1 MDPHALLVLLLVSA
15 SLIVFVTDTLRYDA
29 VAVGVVL
36 ILAATGTLSP
46 PREAFAGFSSPA
58 VVLVA
63 SMYAFAAAVS
73 KSGITERLGQKL
85 LGGSDQGEARLV
97 LRVVVVSALLS
108 SVLSNSA
115 VVATLIPVL
124 GGVSRRTS
132 VPVSRLLMPLAF
144 GSLLGGLLTVV
155 ATSKNI
161 AVNGVLSESGAA
173 PFGLLSFS
181 LFGLSLLLLG
191 ALYFVWP
198 GRRLLPKA
206 RQRESL
212 SEQYDLPK
220 FVTELRVDPQSTLI
234 GRKVTAVTDFGR
246 FGITLL
252 GIVRDKAGAKVIEPS
267 PYSRIRPQDLLVLQ
281 GEPSAILSLR
291 GELGLSATQ
300 TDQGAEHLV
309 GGDVE
314 MCEAIVPA
322 WSTLA
327 GQTPRESN
335 FRATTGLN
343 ILGIAKRDDIHPQE
357 IADTRLEVG
366 DNLLIQGDSRDIQR
380 VRDERRLI
388 VIGSHGSPANGQATR
403 TLLLLAA
410 VLVAAL
416 FGMPM
421 SVAALAGAL
430 GLVLTR
436 CVTPDDVRRGIDWSV
451 LILIGGML
459 ALGKAFEE
467 HGLSANVA
475 HWISEAGGSV
485 EHPATLLL
493 LLMVATLLL
502 TQTINHVAAA
512 VMMTPVA
519 LSLAAELGLSDR
531 PFLMAVVAGA
541 NFAFMSPVAHQVN
554 AMVMGVG
561 EYRFRDYLRVGAP
574 LTVLLVGAST
584 ILIPIFWPF

>member
-366 DNLLIQGDSRDIQR
+366 DNLLIQQGGFDRCAATFQGGHQIGFVKGIPQR
-380 VRDERRLI
+380 LRANAGQQRMQVGGCGLQQVHCAKTARI
-388 VIGSHGSPANGQATR
+388 VKGN
-403 TLLLLAA
+403 
-410 VLVAAL
+410 
-416 FGMPM
+416 
-421 SVAALAGAL
+421 AGAIVHVQNNMV
-430 GLVLTR
+430 VLL
-436 CVTPDDVRRGIDWSV
+436 CRR
-451 LILIGGML
+451 
-459 ALGKAFEE
+459 
-467 HGLSANVA
+467 
-475 HWISEAGGSV
+475 
-485 EHPATLLL
+485 
-493 LLMVATLLL
+493 
-502 TQTINHVAAA
+502 
-512 VMMTPVA
+512 
-519 LSLAAELGLSDR
+519 
-531 PFLMAVVAGA
+531 
-541 NFAFMSPVAHQVN
+541 
-554 AMVMGVG
+554 MVMHKLAQ
-561 EYRFRDYLRVGAP
+561 RITRDRHSPGH
-574 LTVLLVGAST
+574 SQMDKQ
-584 ILIPIFWPF
+584 